1 MATTSTD
8 KSTTST
14 TSTDKSDKS
23 DSTSTDKSDK
33 STQEEYAEAEKTVP
47 AEDVKK
53 VQEDPRFDLPRQTIT
68 TAEDAYQAY
77 LREEIDE
84 SELRAVVSMY
94 GNPKFSALK
103 GNLERPD
110 NAYNRTVPEDLYDDP
125 SLKVSSLE
133 ERQKVLEEKREASE
147 AATEEAEKE
156 KEDSSTTSST
166 SSR

>member
-14 TSTDKSDKS
+14 TSTDKTS
-23 DSTSTDKSDK
+23 STSDK
-33 STQEEYAEAEKTVP
+33 STQEEFAEAEKPVP
-47 AEDVKK
+47 AADVKK

-84 SELRAVVSMY
+84 SELRAVVAQY

-110 NAYNRTVPEDLYDDP
+110 NAYSRTVPEDLYDDP
-125 SLKVSSLE
+125 SLKVSGLE
-133 ERQKVLEEKREASE
+133 ERQKLVEEKAEARE

-156 KEDSSTTSST
+156 KEAE
-166 SSR
+166 

>member
-1 MATTSTD
+1 MASSSTTTSTD
-8 KSTTST
+8 KPS
-14 TSTDKSDKS
+14 
-23 DSTSTDKSDK
+23 STSSTSDK
-33 STQEEYAEAEKTVP
+33 STQEEYAEAEKPVP

-53 VQEDPRFDLPRQTIT
+53 VQEDPRFNLPRQTVT

-110 NAYNRTVPEDLYDDP
+110 NAFSRTVPEDLYDDP
-125 SLKVSSLE
+125 SLKVSKLE
-133 ERQKVLEEKREASE
+133 DRQKVLEEKREASE

-156 KEDSSTTSST
+156 SSTTSST
-166 SSR
+166 SSS